1 MLSGVSL
8 ALSEVPLELIARHGL
23 GRRICD
29 RGGEREVQFLFAD
42 SEQVLP
48 AWRGGRLEVLRW
60 DPGSLGGRPCLRPC
74 GRPARTIQG

>member
-1 MLSGVSL
+1 MLTGVAL
-8 ALSEVPLELIARHGL
+8 ALSELPLPLVETRLSARVVE
-23 GRRICD
+23 